1 MPGLRLSVAGK
12 FISFVAIEIASGFQL
27 FAESLAGAVQANLDG
42 IEADTEDLGNL
53 AVFKFLQFAQHHYG
67 FVCFGKAVHELAET
81 FGHLF
86 ANNRRLDRGSLLFEA
101 DISLPLN
108 SRLLP
113 D

>member
-1 MPGLRLSVAGK
+1 M
-12 FISFVAIEIASGFQL
+12 
-27 FAESLAGAVQANLDG
+27 QANLDG

-53 AVFKFLQFAQHHYG
+53 SSSSLTPYALYVS
-67 FVCFGKAVHELAET
+67 AVHELAET